1 MNLYKRFVFI
11 LIAVCIVLTALP
23 GYAEEEIQ
31 EMEELK
37 EFAPKVFIDCDFC
50 DRDYFREN
58 LTYINFVR
66 DRADADI
73 HVLITDQRTGSGG
86 REYTFNFIGKREYE
100 AINYTLVYATGPT
113 DTWDEVRSGQLEV
126 LQRGLFPYIV
136 ETPLCKYIDIE
147 FQQELEPTA
156 VKDPWKFW
164 VFSVSADGRFR
175 GESTRKSNSIDLNV
189 SANKVTPDIKIR
201 MGLSGEFEYE
211 SYDYEDETIKSEQ
224 DETDFT
230 GMAVKSLGEHW
241 SAGGWVEVE
250 SSSYGNVDV
259 HFNLA
264 PAVEYNFF
272 PYSES
277 TRRQLRVLYRIGWHR
292 INYIEETIFDKLKET
307 LYRESLTVTL
317 ESREPWG
324 SISTSLEGAHYFHDF
339 NKFRINLRGN
349 IDLRI
354 FKGLSLDIRGRYAMI
369 RDQLALP
376 KAGASLDEVLLERK
390 ELATD
395 YDYRFSIGLRYTFGS
410 VFSNVVN
417 PRFGNGRRHYY

>member
-1 MNLYKRFVFI
+1 MGEK
-11 LIAVCIVLTALP
+11 T
-23 GYAEEEIQ
+23 
-31 EMEELK
+31 
-37 EFAPKVFIDCDFC
+37 
-50 DRDYFREN
+50 
-58 LTYINFVR
+58 
-66 DRADADI
+66 
-73 HVLITDQRTGSGG
+73 
-86 REYTFNFIGKREYE
+86 
-100 AINYTLVYATGPT
+100 
-113 DTWDEVRSGQLEV
+113 DEV
-126 LQRGLFPYIV
+126 IV
-136 ETPLCKYIDIE
+136 QE
-147 FQQELEPTA
+147 QQAE
-156 VKDPWKFW
+156 K
-164 VFSVSADGRFR
+164 
-175 GESTRKSNSIDLNV
+175 
-189 SANKVTPDIKIR
+189 
-201 MGLSGEFEYE
+201 
-211 SYDYEDETIKSEQ
+211 TIKTEQ

-230 GMAVKSLGEHW
+230 GMVVKSLGEHW

-250 SSSYGNVDV
+250 SSTYGNVDV

-264 PAVEYNFF
+264 PAIEYNFF

-277 TRRQLRVLYRIGWHR
+277 TRRQLRVLYRIGWHH
-292 INYIEETIFDKLKET
+292 INYIEETIFEKLKET

-324 SISTSLEGAHYFHDF
+324 SISTSLEGGHYFHDF
-339 NKFRINLRGN
+339 NKFRLNLYGN

>member
-11 LIAVCIVLTALP
+11 LIAACIALTALP

-164 VFSVSADGRFR
+164 VFSVSADGRFS

-250 SSSYGNVDV
+250 SSTYGNVET